1 MLLRNILN
9 KLNFNKKLRNFLLLS
24 GPCVIESYDNCA
36 FIAEKLKELALKHNI
51 PYVFKASFEKA
62 NRSSID
68 SYTGPGLEEGLNIL
82 AKIKK
87 EFELKIVSDI
97 HETNQIKAAAE
108 VIDIIQIP
116 AFLSRQT
123 KLLVESAQTGAVIN
137 VKKAQFMSYADMKNV
152 INKISSTGNE
162 NLLLT
167 ERGTSFGYNN
177 LVVDFRGFME
187 MKSYAYPVIYD
198 VSHSLQRP
206 SAMGAVSG
214 GEPSLIKPMS
224 MAAMA
229 TKAVDGLF
237 IETHPNPQKA
247 LSDGKSMLNLKEM
260 DDLLNSVL
268 KIKDCV
274 ENL

>member
-9 KLNFNKKLRNFLLLS
+9 KLDFDNKMRDFILLS
-24 GPCVIESYDNCA
+24 GPCVIESYDICA
-36 FIAEKLKELALKHNI
+36 FIAEKLKNIALKYNI

-62 NRSSID
+62 NRSSIN
-68 SYTGPGLEEGLNIL
+68 SYTGPGLEEGLKVL

-97 HETNQIKAAAE
+97 HETAQIKPAVE

-123 KLLVESAQTGAVIN
+123 KLLVESAKTGAVVN
-137 VKKAQFMSYADMKNV
+137 VKKAQFMSYTDMKNV
-152 INKISSTGNE
+152 VAKISSTGNN
-162 NLLLT
+162 NLFLT

-187 MKSYAYPVIYD
+187 MKSYDYPVIYD

-206 SAMGAVSG
+206 SAIGSVSG
-214 GEPSLIKPMS
+214 GEPALIKPMS
-224 MAAMA
+224 MAAIA

-237 IETHPNPQKA
+237 IETHPNPEKA
-247 LSDGKSMLNLKEM
+247 LSDGKSMLKLDNME
-260 DDLLNSVL
+260 DLINSVL
-268 KIKDCV
+268 KIKECV